1 MGALMAWVWG
11 FIGFGAGVGLT
22 GVFALVNIDS
32 LKYRVEYLSDLL
44 AQEKAKSDAADCKL
58 ADIRQLLDAD

>member
-32 LKYRVEYLSDLL
+32 LKYRIEHLSDLL
-44 AQEKAKSDAADCKL
+44 AEGKTKSDAANCKL
-58 ADIRQLLDAD
+58 DAIRQLLDE